1 MRSIVERQSADV
13 ERRVQYEMVMITSHR
28 LRVVTD
34 AA

>member
-13 ERRVQYEMVMITSHR
+13 EQRVQYEMVMITSDR

>member
-1 MRSIVERQSADV
+1 MRSIVERQWADV
-13 ERRVQYEMVMITSHR
+13 ERRDQYEVVTITPGR

>member
-1 MRSIVERQSADV
+1 MRSIVERQWADV
-13 ERRVQYEMVMITSHR
+13 ERRDQYEVVMITSGR

>member
-13 ERRVQYEMVMITSHR
+13 ERRVQYEMVMITSDR